1 MSNLDFGIN
10 FPIGISSVAR
20 LTRSLPD
27 FSLRLGVDSENEV
40 SVDVWLH
47 GGRDNHVLSRLQT
60 VMLDQIPLGGVSL
73 RLLQGPVS
81 PEEAVAQASLWCLER
96 IIQVRKFL
104 SGHQI
109 ALFRVICAQVES
121 DRCSYP
127 WRNLLAVK

>member
-1 MSNLDFGIN
+1 MSDPCSVMD
-10 FPIGISSVAR
+10 FPISISSVAH

-27 FSLRLGVDSENEV
+27 FGLRLGVDSENEV

-47 GGRDNHVLSRLQT
+47 GGRDDHVLSRLQT

-96 IIQVRKFL
+96 IFRVRKFL
-104 SGHQI
+104 SGHHV
-109 ALFRVICAQVES
+109 AFFRVI
-121 DRCSYP
+121 Y
-127 WRNLLAVK
+127 